1 MKQRSLEYEEKFK
14 KYLFSFD
21 FKIHNEICKN
31 INVRHNQRVEELFDE
46 EKDIENLTDEELK
59 QQYEIVRRE
68 LENRNI
74 EQGLPVLWNY

>member
-31 INVRHNQRVEELFDE
+31 INVRHNQEVE
-46 EKDIENLTDEELK
+46 
-59 QQYEIVRRE
+59 
-68 LENRNI
+68 
-74 EQGLPVLWNY
+74 